1 MTKTWKNKVLDYYNT
16 FKSMDDMDAE
26 KCTDYFWKKFGP
38 TSDSKDKWGKVFYHF
53 YDSLTTKCVNFT
65 ETDGMCSYCWDMYHD
80 TVEMLKEGDYYDG
93 LEKKHLDYFMK
104 ITKEGVDNDNIQRVN
119 IQSDS

>member
-16 FKSMDDMDAE
+16 FKSMDDIDAE

-80 TVEMLKEGDYYDG
+80 TVEMLEKGDYYDG

-104 ITKEGVDNDNIQRVN
+104 LTKEGVDNDNI
-119 IQSDS
+119 

>member
-53 YDSLTTKCVNFT
+53 YDSLTTKCANFT

-80 TVEMLKEGDYYDG
+80 TVEMLEERDYYNG